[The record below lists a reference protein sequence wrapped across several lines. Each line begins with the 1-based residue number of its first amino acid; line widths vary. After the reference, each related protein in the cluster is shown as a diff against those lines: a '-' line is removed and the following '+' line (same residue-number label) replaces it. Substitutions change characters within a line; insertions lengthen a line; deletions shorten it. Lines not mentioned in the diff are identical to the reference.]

1 MLWLHRYT
9 RLLAASS
16 LLLITAGGL
25 VTSTGSGLSVP
36 DWPNSYGYFMFS
48 FPLSQMVG
56 GVFYEH
62 GHRLIASTVGMMT
75 IGLALWLTRVES
87 RRWVRH
93 LGWLALAAVIAQ
105 GILGGITVLFFLPTP
120 VSVSH
125 AGLAQLFFALV
136 VSLAIFTSP
145 GWREGYGRDAP
156 EERAIINDQALRGL
170 ALVTPVAIFLQ
181 IMVGATMRHTGAGLA
196 IPDFPLAFGRL
207 IPPVW
212 DGGIA
217 IHFAHRVGALVV
229 TMLVVALTGHILAHW
244 RSRTELTKPALLLLV
259 VVAAQIFLGAWTIL
273 SERDV
278 GVNSAHVATGAALF
292 VTAVALAL
300 RVFRER
306 FSDVHDDV
314 AHPGR
319 LRRTDVTFPTATISA
334 PGSHGAEL

>member
-212 DGGIA
+212 DDGIA
-217 IHFAHRVGALVV
+217 IHFAHRVGALAV
-229 TMLVVALTGHILAHW
+229 TTLVIALTGHILAHW
-244 RSRTELTKPALLLLV
+244 RGRTELTKPAVLLLV
-259 VVAAQIFLGAWTIL
+259 VVAAQVFLGAWTVL

-278 GVNSAHVATGAALF
+278 GVNSTHVATGAALF

-334 PGSHGAEL
+334 PGSRGAEL